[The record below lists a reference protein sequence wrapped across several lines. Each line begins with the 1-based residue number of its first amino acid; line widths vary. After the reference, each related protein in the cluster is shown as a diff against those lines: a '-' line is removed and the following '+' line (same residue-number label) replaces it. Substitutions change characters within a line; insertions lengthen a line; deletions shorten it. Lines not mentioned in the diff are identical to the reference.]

1 MQRLYY
7 LDNLIFAYGMVKI
20 YGVVLISQLFLC
32 NFQQNII
39 FFNKNLTFSF
49 HGRIYIIWTHKA
61 GKFHEK

>member
-32 NFQQNII
+32 NFATKYY
-39 FFNKNLTFSF
+39 FL
-49 HGRIYIIWTHKA
+49 
-61 GKFHEK
+61 